1 MSTPALILFNLVLTV
16 VVVAIIQFAVRAFRR
31 RNRELPDTKETRVK
45 LFVFNLVLAL
55 VVIAIIQLSV
65 RAFLHRSPPPTV
77 ATMMAELEIPA
88 VIPADTLQEAVREN
102 FLTSF
107 GGVYGIDPEPAETAY
122 FTKLLKDNPLE
133 MDQEEYLREAI
144 RKECV
149 RRRIPEETLIRQIVG
164 IPDPAEKAKIR
175 KEWTAAGLAAALGSE
190 KFLRAMEPVYADF
203 YAWWT
208 KRHPEFEGLAA
219 GIVITDD
226 HEELMKQV
234 SMALRREILVHTA
247 QQMGARFEADLRKR
261 GKVISAAK
269 QKQAFALF
277 LRLGRERYTEE
288 QVRKMTNAI
297 VEENGL
303 KDDEV
308 LHCLLLKDRP
318 MSEERL
324 SKIQDIQ
331 VRYLT
336 PGTLNEIPPELVE
349 EVRKGLEELSGVKYG
364 GK

>member
-1 MSTPALILFNLVLTV
+1 MSTPALILFNLILTAI
-16 VVVAIIQFAVRAFRR
+16 VVAVIQFAVGAFRR
-31 RNRELPDTKETRVK
+31 RNREQPDTKETRVK

-55 VVIAIIQLSV
+55 VIVAIIQLSV
-65 RAFLHRSPPPTV
+65 RAFLHRGPPPTV

-88 VIPADTLQEAVREN
+88 VIPADTLREAVLEH

-122 FTKLLKDNPLE
+122 FTKLLKEHPVE
-133 MDQEEYLREAI
+133 MEQEEHLREAI

-149 RRRIPEETLIRQIVG
+149 RRRIPEETMIRQIVG

-175 KEWTAAGLAAALGSE
+175 KEWTAAGLAAVLESE
-190 KFLRAMEPVYADF
+190 EFLRAMEPVYTDF

-208 KRHPEFEGLAA
+208 KRHPEFDGLAA
-219 GIVITDD
+219 GFALTDD

-234 SMALRREILVHTA
+234 TMALRREILVHTS

-261 GKVISAAK
+261 GKVISEAK

-288 QVRKMTNAI
+288 QIRKMANAV
-297 VEENGL
+297 VEENNL
-303 KDDEV
+303 TDDEI

-324 SKIQDIQ
+324 SNIQDIQ

-349 EVRKGLEELSGVKYG
+349 EVRKGLEDISGVKYG